1 MLKTLK
7 ISLLIALFMFL
18 VSASSC
24 EKDKNEPAIV
34 NLEYNSIRFRLIIE
48 EDFDSIG
55 GMVLITKVF
64 RSDSNITHITTTN
77 YNVVNEKLTDTL
89 LSSNDQFRDSI
100 VFDSVRLR
108 YQVEFNALYKNLDHP
123 KNDCRNNYYW
133 KLDAQDVTSLSDTL
147 ITIFFPRDTI
157 KGRQYN
163 WVTEE
168 PIEDVCGE

>member
-1 MLKTLK
+1 MPKFFY
-7 ISLLIALFMFL
+7 SLVYVIIVA
-18 VSASSC
+18 ASLSSLSC

-55 GMVLITKVF
+55 GMVLITTVY
-64 RSDSNITHITTTN
+64 RSDSNKTQIITEN
-77 YNVVNEKLTDTL
+77 YNIVDGDFSDTIY
-89 LSSNDQFRDSI
+89 SSKEEFRDSI
-100 VFDSVRLR
+100 VFDSVRVR
-108 YQVEFNALYKNLDHP
+108 YKVEFNALYKNLDHP

-133 KLDAQDVTSLSDTL
+133 KLEPQDVTGLSDTL
-147 ITIFFPRDTI
+147 ITIRYPQDTLL
-157 KGRQYN
+157 GRQYN